1 MSELDQ
7 KFIQDTKDL
16 IDGLKAISNNAGLGG
31 SGYEFK
37 IIVQIF
43 LYKFL
48 NDKFIYETKLINSK
62 LAKSSNWEQDINNLS
77 ENEYERLL
85 KKLPV
90 GSIKLK
96 RNHFISYLY
105 NKCNEAEFYKTFD
118 NTLKEIASDNADI
131 FSIETDERNK
141 VVMFE
146 GVSKFIVDDTK
157 KNNFCK
163 SLINKLV
170 NFSFEQ
176 MFQEK
181 YDFFATIFEYLIKDY
196 NKDDGGVYAEYYTP
210 RSVARI
216 LSYILVEGKPI
227 KVKCYDPSAGSGT
240 LLMSL
245 AHVIGEDKCDIFA
258 QDISQ
263 KSSEMLRLN
272 LVLNNLVLSLKN
284 IVQGNTILHPFHKEK
299 DGTLKKFNYIVSN
312 PPFKLDFSDYRDSLD
327 TQSNKERFFAGVPN
341 IPDKDKEK
349 MAIYLLFIQHIMF
362 SLDEKGKAAIV
373 VPTGFITEKTG
384 IAKAIRKRIIEK
396 KWLRGAVSMPPNIF
410 AKTGTH
416 VSVIFLDKEKKDE
429 DVILIDASNL
439 GTKTKEGKKQK
450 TVLSTEEEQK
460 IINTFKKKEK
470 IENFSVIVTNENIE
484 KKNYSFSAGQ
494 YFDVKIEYIDITP
507 KEFEDKMKEHKENL
521 KQYFKQAHELEKEI
535 EKQLEKLKYEK

>member
-1 MSELDQ
+1 
-7 KFIQDTKDL
+7 
-16 IDGLKAISNNAGLGG
+16 
-31 SGYEFK
+31 
-37 IIVQIF
+37 
-43 LYKFL
+43 
-48 NDKFIYETKLINSK
+48 
-62 LAKSSNWEQDINNLS
+62 
-77 ENEYERLL
+77 
-85 KKLPV
+85 
-90 GSIKLK
+90 
-96 RNHFISYLY
+96 
-105 NKCNEAEFYKTFD
+105 
-118 NTLKEIASDNADI
+118 
-131 FSIETDERNK
+131 
-141 VVMFE
+141 
-146 GVSKFIVDDTK
+146 
-157 KNNFCK
+157 
-163 SLINKLV
+163 
-170 NFSFEQ
+170 
-176 MFQEK
+176 
-181 YDFFATIFEYLIKDY
+181 
-196 NKDDGGVYAEYYTP
+196 
-210 RSVARI
+210 
-216 LSYILVEGKPI
+216 
-227 KVKCYDPSAGSGT
+227 
-240 LLMSL
+240 
-245 AHVIGEDKCDIFA
+245 
-258 QDISQ
+258 
-263 KSSEMLRLN
+263 
-272 LVLNNLVLSLKN
+272 
-284 IVQGNTILHPFHKEK
+284 
-299 DGTLKKFNYIVSN
+299 
-312 PPFKLDFSDYRDSLD
+312 
-327 TQSNKERFFAGVPN
+327 
-341 IPDKDKEK
+341 
-349 MAIYLLFIQHIMF
+349 MF

>member
-7 KFIQDTKDL
+7 KFVQDTKNL
-16 IDGLKAISNNAGLGG
+16 IDGLKAISTNAGLGG

-48 NDKFIYETKLINSK
+48 NDKFIYETKLINNK
-62 LAKSSNWEQDINNLS
+62 LANSSDWEKDINNLS
-77 ENEYERLL
+77 DNEYERLL
-85 KKLPV
+85 RKLPV

-105 NKCNEAEFYKTFD
+105 NKCNKSDFYKTFD

-131 FSIETDERNK
+131 FSIETDEHNR

-157 KNNFCK
+157 KNEFCK

-176 MFQEK
+176 MFKEK
-181 YDFFATIFEYLIKDY
+181 YDFFSTIFEYLIKDY
-196 NKDDGGVYAEYYTP
+196 NKDDGGAYAEYYTP
-210 RSVARI
+210 RSVAKI
-216 LSYILVEGKPI
+216 LSSILVEGKPI

-245 AHVIGEDKCDIFA
+245 AHAIGEDKCDIFA
-258 QDISQ
+258 QDLSQ

-312 PPFKLDFSDYRDSLD
+312 PPFKLDFSDYRDTLD
-327 TQSNKERFFAGVPN
+327 TQSNKERFFAGIPN
-341 IPDKDKEK
+341 IPNKDKDK

-362 SLDEKGKAAIV
+362 SLDKNGKAAIV
-373 VPTGFITEKTG
+373 VPTGFITEQSG
-384 IAKAIRKRIIEK
+384 IAKKIRKKIIEN
-396 KWLRGAVSMPPNIF
+396 KWLRGVVSMPSNIF
-410 AKTGTH
+410 ATTGTN
-416 VSVIFLDKEKKDE
+416 VSVMFLDKEKENKNI
-429 DVILIDASNL
+429 ILIDASNL
-439 GTKTKEGKKQK
+439 GTKIKEGKKQK

-470 IENFSVIVTNENIE
+470 IEDFSVIVTNEDIE
-484 KKNYSFSAGQ
+484 NKNYSFSAGQ
-494 YFDVKIEYIDITP
+494 YFDIKIEYVDITSE
-507 KEFEDKMKEHKENL
+507 EFEKRMKEHKENL
-521 KQYFKQAHELEKEI
+521 KQYFKQSHELEKEI